1 MTDDHCDDKWW
12 WRWLICR
19 RVKRTHAWLVRHHD
33 VNTVN
38 TRFMASVDGECQSTT
53 TTPCIQFCSFQ
64 GLMTASSSCRL
75 PYDLPPLTSL
85 SHLFTFLFSVSP
97 VKCMTYLSTRV
108 WHTDNVFFTFVNVI
122 AAVKYFYATT
132 RRGLGGLRPGASP
145 GAILVVSNVTD
156 HPSTASI
163 LPTSYYSMWHCNC
176 LWIINDWF

>member
-1 MTDDHCDDKWW
+1 MTSTQW
-12 WRWLICR
+12 
-19 RVKRTHAWLVRHHD
+19 THASWL
-33 VNTVN
+33 
-38 TRFMASVDGECQSTT
+38 Q
-53 TTPCIQFCSFQ
+53 
-64 GLMTASSSCRL
+64 LTASANQLQRRL
-75 PYDLPPLTSL
+75 AFSFALFKGWWLRRLRVPYDLPPLTSL

-145 GAILVVSNVTD
+145 GPILVVSNVTD